1 MHYRFFR
8 EVSGASKNVVSLV
21 VRVFATTAIIGCFAV
36 VLMHYMGVPLPNISD
51 LWHGLGFS
59 KLARA
64 FS

>member
-1 MHYRFFR
+1 MRYRFLR
-8 EVSGASKNVVSLV
+8 AASGASKKALSVV
-21 VRVFATTAIIGCFAV
+21 VRAFVTTLIICFCAGL
-36 VLMHYMGVPLPNISD
+36 LMHFMGLPLPNISD